1 MAVIGRAFV
10 AITPPDDVLDA
21 IEHTVSPV
29 RRSSA
34 GKKLRWAGR
43 DQWHITLQFLGRVAD
58 GDLVGD
64 AVHEAVS
71 RIAPFGAQFGG
82 AGAFP
87 SVANANV
94 LWAGVGEGQSATES
108 LAQTVEQAL
117 VPLGYAA
124 ERREFHPHLTLA
136 RVNPPGDVAAQ
147 VNALDQVIGPSWQV
161 GEVVLMYS
169 LTRSAGA
176 EYGVVARSA
185 LTGVA
190 GNT

>member
-1 MAVIGRAFV
+1 MTVIGRAFV

-29 RRSSA
+29 RRSQA
-34 GKKLRWAGR
+34 GKRLRWAGR

-58 GDLVGD
+58 ADLVND

-71 RIAPFGAQFGG
+71 RIAPFSAQFGG

-87 SVANANV
+87 SVAKANV
-94 LWAGVGEGQSATES
+94 LWAGVGEGVRATES

-117 VPLGYAA
+117 VPLGYAP

-136 RVNPPGDVAAQ
+136 RVNPPGDISVQ
-147 VNALDQVIGPSWQV
+147 VNALDQVIGEPWEV
-161 GEVVLMYS
+161 DEVVVMYS

-176 EYGVVARSA
+176 EYGVVARHG